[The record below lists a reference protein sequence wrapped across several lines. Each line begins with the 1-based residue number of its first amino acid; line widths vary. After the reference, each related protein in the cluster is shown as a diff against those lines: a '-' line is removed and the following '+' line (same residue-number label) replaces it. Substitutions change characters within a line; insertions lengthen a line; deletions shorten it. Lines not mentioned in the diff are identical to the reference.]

1 VRDRTAFVVSLT
13 RCDRHDRHN
22 RCDRYDVILVSS
34 SARCPLRGRHRMPV
48 TNT

>member
-1 VRDRTAFVVSLT
+1 MRDRTAVAVSPS
-13 RCDRHDRHN
+13 RH
-22 RCDRYDVILVSS
+22 DRYDVILVSS